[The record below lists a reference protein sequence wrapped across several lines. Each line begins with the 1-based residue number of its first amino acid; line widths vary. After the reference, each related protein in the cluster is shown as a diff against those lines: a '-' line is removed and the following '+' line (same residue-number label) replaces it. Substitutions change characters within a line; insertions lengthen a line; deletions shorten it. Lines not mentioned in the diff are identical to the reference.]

1 MPWKIFT
8 NNILENSCK
17 NNIKRGRCEV
27 RTVTKIIYS
36 YEDMK
41 ALDDMTHEEV
51 ADYLKGAYRG
61 YINRYVFPR
70 EYDEFSEA
78 DYHDYAIQCA
88 FRIAYRVLE
97 GDDEE

>member
-1 MPWKIFT
+1 MRVI
-8 NNILENSCK
+8 
-17 NNIKRGRCEV
+17 
-27 RTVTKIIYS
+27 TKTIYS

-41 ALDDMTHEEV
+41 ALDYMTHEK
-51 ADYLKGAYRG
+51 AAGYLRNAYRG

-70 EYDEFSEA
+70 EYDEFSED

>member
-1 MPWKIFT
+1 M
-8 NNILENSCK
+8 
-17 NNIKRGRCEV
+17 RGECEV
-27 RTVTKIIYS
+27 RVITKTIYS

-41 ALDDMTHEEV
+41 ALDDMTNEK
-51 ADYLKGAYRG
+51 AAGYLRNAYRG

-88 FRIAYRVLE
+88 FEIAYRVLE

>member
-1 MPWKIFT
+1 MKG
-8 NNILENSCK
+8 EC
-17 NNIKRGRCEV
+17 GV
-27 RTVTKIIYS
+27 RVITKTIYD

-41 ALDDMTHEEV
+41 ALDDMTHEEA
-51 ADYLKGAYRG
+51 ADYLRSAYRG